1 MKANILDVFDI
12 FNGEK
17 IFFVPLFQRK
27 YVWGR
32 ESQWNPLWDDIENLA
47 NTRLEAKSVVSHFLG
62 AVILKKSD
70 GPIETDNRIVIDG
83 QQRFVTL
90 HIATIALSRAIKAWL
105 SEEDRGGALASELEE
120 IRNTIEGQTINSRS
134 QGDNRYKI
142 HLYDKNFEIIKKI
155 VDGNQ
160 NTEENSILLQCYSF
174 FLNKFLEYLSCEIN
188 PITERANSLLSAIS
202 KDILICRI
210 NLEDLEDEY
219 EIFETI
225 NDRGTPL
232 TVWDKAKN
240 YIVSRS
246 SDNSKSQEEFYIKYL
261 AKLDEQDW
269 WYENIKESRFEGTR
283 IERLFSHWVRI
294 LLSKEVDEYIQ
305 DRRLYHFFRNHLI
318 NKADL
323 ISLVESF
330 GIYADLYYNF
340 ETQNE
345 DNSVQGIFCNRRKAL
360 GAGIVT
366 PLMLK
371 LHEILG
377 EGQKIDLCTRIIES
391 YLMRRV
397 IAGHDSRAYNKLVHS
412 LIRDITLCEDINS
425 IPHLLIDILSKK
437 EVASDYWPNNDQII
451 AAINDRPMYGT
462 NGLTSQWRLKIVL
475 KAIDHYM
482 TPSQKGAIPEY
493 SSLEIEHIMPQSW
506 EKHWKINLV
515 DEQNRREAIHKLGNL
530 TIVNKKLNP
539 VLSNKAW
546 EVKKKEIFSKDNLFI
561 NKELTTF
568 DTWNEDSIHERGE
581 KLAERICEIWPHADA
596 FKEEIG

>member
-1 MKANILDVFDI
+1 MESNIRNVDNI
-12 FNGEK
+12 FNGDK
-17 IFFVPLFQRK
+17 IFLVPLFQRK
-27 YVWGR
+27 YVWGK
-32 ESQWNPLWDDIENLA
+32 EAQWNPLWEDIENLA
-47 NTRLEAKSVVSHFLG
+47 NTRLEAKPIIPHFLG
-62 AVILKKSD
+62 AVILKKSE
-70 GPIETDNRIVIDG
+70 GSGGTDNRIVIDG

-90 HIATIALSRAIKAWL
+90 HIATIALSRAIKTFL
-105 SEEDRGGALASELEE
+105 TEENHNMALANELEK
-120 IRNTIEGQTINSRS
+120 IKTTIERRTINSGL
-134 QGDNRYKI
+134 QGDSQYKI
-142 HLYDKNFEIIKKI
+142 HLYDKNFGIIKKI
-155 VDGNQ
+155 VENKLDF
-160 NTEENSILLQCYSF
+160 EENSILLQCYSF
-174 FLNKFLEYLSCEIN
+174 FHDKFFRYLSFEIN
-188 PITERANSLLSAIS
+188 SITERANSILSAIFE
-202 KDILICRI
+202 DILICRI
-210 NLEDLEDEY
+210 DLADFEDEY
-219 EIFETI
+219 AIFETI

-240 YIVSRS
+240 YIVSHS
-246 SDNSKSQEEFYIKYL
+246 STDTKLQEEFYGKYL

-269 WYENIKESRFEGTR
+269 WYENILESRFKGTR

-305 DRRLYHFFRNHLI
+305 DRRLYYFFRNHLI
-318 NKADL
+318 NKTDL

-330 GIYADLYYNF
+330 SIYADLYYNF

-360 GAGIVT
+360 GAGTVT

-371 LHEILG
+371 LYEILS
-377 EGQKIDLCTRIIES
+377 ERKMIDLCTRIIES
-391 YLMRRV
+391 YLIRRV

-412 LIRDITLCEDINS
+412 LIRDITLCEDIKS
-425 IPHLLIDILSKK
+425 IPNLLIDILSKK
-437 EVASDYWPNNDQII
+437 EVASDYWPNNNQII

-462 NGLTSQWRLKIVL
+462 NGLTSQWRLKIIL

-506 EKHWKINLV
+506 QKHWKTNLV
-515 DEQNRREAIHKLGNL
+515 DEQNRSEAIHKLGNL

-581 KLAERICEIWPHADA
+581 KLAERICEIWPHADT
-596 FKEEIG
+596 FEEEIG